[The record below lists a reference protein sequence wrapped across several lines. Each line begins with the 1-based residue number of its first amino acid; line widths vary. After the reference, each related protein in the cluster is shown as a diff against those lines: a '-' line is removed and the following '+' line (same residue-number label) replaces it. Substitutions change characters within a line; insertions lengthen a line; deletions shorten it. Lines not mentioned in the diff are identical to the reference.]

1 MSQSLP
7 TPPTSPPP
15 GVLPSKL
22 PPLPSPGETRKEA
35 ADINRA
41 FFDYYWPRH
50 FAHAPADPATF
61 IDRVLTDYASHER
74 DIVGEWL
81 EKESRARLYIIYK
94 ACLNYVAIRGTP
106 AKADEAKSYQTMVLK
121 VSDRN

>member
-15 GVLPSKL
+15 GALPSNL

-35 ADINRA
+35 AGINRA

-50 FAHAPADPATF
+50 FVHAPADPATF
-61 IDRVLTDYASHER
+61 IDRVLTDYSHER

-81 EKESRARLYIIYK
+81 EEPSRLYIIYR
-94 ACLNYVAIRGTP
+94 ACLNYVAIRGTR
-106 AKADEAKSYQTMVLK
+106 AKAEEAKSYQTVVPK